1 MPCPRSALSTSS
13 TVMVGA
19 MPVTSCIPI
28 RASRGD
34 GAMIMPELNR
44 DDGSWTE
51 DYAHFLSAVARRPG
65 APPEVVELHAG
76 KKVAIECMVE
86 AMARVRDSLRC
97 ELHAEVTIA
106 VENKPG
112 QAVASVGDVIKAA
125 DLMDRQGSGLG
136 IMLDVPN
143 LWKAGCRRAA
153 RKVGRV
159 PLRRLIGM
167 HVHERHRTPS
177 ASGMV
182 DWDAVRGL
190 LSGDGNIIINPEV
203 FHPGDLERTL
213 DFIRRDLLA
222 PKPHKGAAAFN
233 Q

>member
-1 MPCPRSALSTSS
+1 
-13 TVMVGA
+13 
-19 MPVTSCIPI
+19 
-28 RASRGD
+28 
-34 GAMIMPELNR
+34 
-44 DDGSWTE
+44 
-51 DYAHFLSAVARRPG
+51 
-65 APPEVVELHAG
+65 
-76 KKVAIECMVE
+76 
-86 AMARVRDSLRC
+86 
-97 ELHAEVTIA
+97 
-106 VENKPG
+106 
-112 QAVASVGDVIKAA
+112 
-125 DLMDRQGSGLG
+125 
-136 IMLDVPN
+136 MLDVPN

-153 RKVGRV
+153 REVGMV

-177 ASGMV
+177 TSGMV

-203 FHPGDLERTL
+203 FHRGDLERTL